1 MVISEIHRQR
11 MNSLPAD
18 HTNRIQ
24 HVLNLRG
31 QTLLYEVGKA
41 CVLITHV
48 TAAVCPWL
56 LDYQTQP
63 SGGTGS
69 MSWRVVL

>member
-1 MVISEIHRQR
+1 
-11 MNSLPAD
+11 
-18 HTNRIQ
+18 
-24 HVLNLRG
+24 VLNLRG

-63 SGGTGS
+63 IGGTGS
-69 MSWRVVL
+69 MSWRGVL